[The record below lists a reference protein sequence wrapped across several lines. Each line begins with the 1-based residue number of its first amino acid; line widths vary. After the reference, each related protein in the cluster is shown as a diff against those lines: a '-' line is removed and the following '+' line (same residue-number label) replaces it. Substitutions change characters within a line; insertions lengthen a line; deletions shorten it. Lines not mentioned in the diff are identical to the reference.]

1 MTMRTLF
8 AAAAMSLVAFAAPA
22 LAQSAPDPVIEA
34 ARADGQVG
42 EQADGYLG
50 VRDANASADLRA
62 RVQQNNIK
70 RRAYYTET
78 ATQRGATVEA
88 MGAALACEQIARG
101 RIAPGHWYR
110 TEAQEWRQRIGD
122 GPVQKPSY
130 CP

>member
-1 MTMRTLF
+1 MSIRTLF
-8 AAAAMSLVAFAAPA
+8 TAAALGIAAFAAPA
-22 LAQSAPDPVIEA
+22 LAQSTPDPVIES
-34 ARADGQVG
+34 ARAAGDVG

-50 VRDANASADLRA
+50 VRTADASSDLRA

-88 MGAALACEQIARG
+88 MAAALACEQIARG

-110 TEAQEWRQRIGD
+110 TEGQEWRQRVGD
-122 GPVQKPSY
+122 SPVQKPSY